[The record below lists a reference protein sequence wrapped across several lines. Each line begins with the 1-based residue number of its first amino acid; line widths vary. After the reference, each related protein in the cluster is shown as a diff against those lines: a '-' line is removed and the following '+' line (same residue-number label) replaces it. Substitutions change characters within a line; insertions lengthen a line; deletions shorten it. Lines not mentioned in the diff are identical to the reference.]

1 MVLFATC
8 AFAFGGKPSK
18 GELRKDLEEHSLVVF
33 KNGEKT
39 VSVVLDGAND
49 LCISDNE
56 CYIPYEVINY
66 PEFTV
71 SVFGVKDNKRVTSA
85 RGRVA
90 VIQSGYALGDEPQ
103 EPTSDEYS
111 QLLNLANKYNADKVV
126 DEIIN
131 RAGTDICPMEKK
143 VRNIDDPKTAYEMFK
158 EMFENF
164 TPATFQ

>member
-1 MVLFATC
+1 MKKIILALCVMVLFATC

-18 GELRKDLEEHSLVVF
+18 GELRKELEEHSLVVF
-33 KNGEKT
+33 KNGEK
-39 VSVVLDGAND
+39 SVYNGKGIRPLVDYLETDDLEGAYVAD
-49 LCISDNE
+49 K
-56 CYIPYEVINY
+56 VIGKASALLLVY
-66 PEFTV
+66 G
-71 SVFGVKDNKRVTSA
+71 GVKEVYTPLMSKPAKKVFKRNH
-85 RGRVA
+85 
-90 VIQSGYALGDEPQ
+90 I
-103 EPTSDEYS
+103 
-111 QLLNLANKYNADKVV
+111 KYNADKVV